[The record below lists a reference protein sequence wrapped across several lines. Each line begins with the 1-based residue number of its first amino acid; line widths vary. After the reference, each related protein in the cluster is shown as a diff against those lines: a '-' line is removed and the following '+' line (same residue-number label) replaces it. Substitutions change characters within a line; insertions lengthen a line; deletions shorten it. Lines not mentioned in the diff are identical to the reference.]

1 MNGIALT
8 SRNSRH
14 HRSCGTRTINLSPN
28 VSSSAYLPYT
38 FQIRCKNKTVR
49 LGGVTLKLLG
59 YMLLLMGMGSAAF
72 ATAVPE
78 INPASASSAL
88 ALVSGALLV
97 MRGRRKK

>member
-1 MNGIALT
+1 
-8 SRNSRH
+8 
-14 HRSCGTRTINLSPN
+14 
-28 VSSSAYLPYT
+28 
-38 FQIRCKNKTVR
+38 
-49 LGGVTLKLLG
+49 
-59 YMLLLMGMGSAAF
+59 MLLLMGMGSAAF